1 MINAIPSI
9 FYINFGKIRRMDVFG
24 ILDKEV
30 DVQDFSLT
38 GYQVLGIVYLDQLS
52 DLIMIY
58 NLSKNLNI

>member
-30 DVQDFSLT
+30 DHPDFRRR
-38 GYQVLGIVYLDQLS
+38 YLYMNSVDVTPFLR
-52 DLIMIY
+52 Y
-58 NLSKNLNI
+58 